1 MSVNRKLLS
10 HPLSKPS
17 IEKKVEK
24 AFLKVRT
31 EREQREVRTSQK
43 SAGKQK

>member
-1 MSVNRKLLS
+1 MSRERKILS

-24 AFLKVRT
+24 AF
-31 EREQREVRTSQK
+31 REIRQRDAKDGRFVKK
-43 SAGKQK
+43 SSK